1 MSWIVIGSKRW
12 PNANLILIWNVKV
25 SLSQKYRSWNPTNS
39 LQVYRH
45 RICLLF
51 KYRYLK
57 SWKMCY
63 QCTIIQ
69 FDCSLR
75 VPFRIPVLEVLK
87 MRDRYTIIQFVCSW
101 STGRKEIVIIFEKKI
116 YTLIFFFQF
125 YTLRKNH
132 YVYQIYLSK
141 YESTGMSPEL
151 QF

>member
-25 SLSQKYRSWNPTNS
+25 SLSQKYRCWNPTNS

-63 QCTIIQ
+63 QCTIIE
-69 FDCSLR
+69 FVCSFR
-75 VPFRIPVLEVLK
+75 VLFQILVLEVLK
-87 MRDRYTIIQFVCSW
+87 MCYWYTIIQFVRSW
-101 STGRKEIVIIFEKKI
+101 STGRKEIVNIFVKNS
-116 YTLIFFFQF
+116 YSNIFFNSM
-125 YTLRKNH
+125 YKKES
-132 YVYQIYLSK
+132 LSTPDILK
-141 YESTGMSPEL
+141 
-151 QF
+151 